1 MLDLFPFKNLLLIY
15 SLISSAFT
23 PYRLGGTCFFLK
35 TADYALIKETAKTIC
50 AVMYMT
56 PIIFANFAQQ

>member
-1 MLDLFPFKNLLLIY
+1 MLDLFPFKNLLIIYSTNFLRIY
-15 SLISSAFT
+15 SLPPWRNMI
-23 PYRLGGTCFFLK
+23 FLK

-56 PIIFANFAQQ
+56 PIIFTNFAKQ